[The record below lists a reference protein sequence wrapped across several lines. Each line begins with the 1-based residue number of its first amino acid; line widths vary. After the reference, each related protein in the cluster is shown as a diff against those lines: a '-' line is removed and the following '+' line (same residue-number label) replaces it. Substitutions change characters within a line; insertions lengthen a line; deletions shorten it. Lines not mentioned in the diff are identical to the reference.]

1 MKRLYNFEA
10 YKHALLHNKSDKA
23 SFFAFR
29 SSNHIAKHC
38 EVMRV
43 GLTADNDK
51 VFVLGPEASRPLGH
65 YRNKELV
72 EEDPNPIW
80 DLGGDFINNDQYLI
94 LADARL
100 IFDAGLAGQPED
112 DVPILVDE
120 AIDEGADG
128 EWGNEMEAD
137 AFNDEDLFDDFEA
150 DAFADEDLFD

>member
-1 MKRLYNFEA
+1 M
-10 YKHALLHNKSDKA
+10 
-23 SFFAFR
+23 
-29 SSNHIAKHC
+29 KHC

-94 LADARL
+94 LEAARL

-112 DVPILVDE
+112 DVPILVEE

>member
-1 MKRLYNFEA
+1 M
-10 YKHALLHNKSDKA
+10 
-23 SFFAFR
+23 
-29 SSNHIAKHC
+29 
-38 EVMRV
+38 

-94 LADARL
+94 LEAARL

-112 DVPILVDE
+112 DVPILVEE
-120 AIDEGADG
+120 AIDEGADDDG
-128 EWGNEMEAD
+128 CTEWGNETEAD
-137 AFNDEDLFDDFEA
+137 AFNDEDLFGDIEA